1 MSLVSNFSENAEWD
15 IADIVSYF
23 DERSDGVSERFHQA
37 VGETVEMLCRSP
49 NLGERFRADLTGQI
63 RFRTISGFS
72 NYLIFYRQVDTV
84 LEILRVLHGARDYED
99 MFDCD

>member
-1 MSLVSNFSENAEWD
+1 MTLSLFITSDARQDTKD
-15 IADIVSYF
+15 IGRYLE
-23 DERSDGVSERFHQA
+23 ERNPSAARRFARA
-37 VGETVEMLCRSP
+37 VGETIQMLCRSP

-99 MFDCD
+99 LFD